1 MKTNVLKFFTTV
13 FMFLSVIIYAQT
25 EIPIQHTS
33 DLPTIIISDEI
44 SLHIISPEP
53 IQFVDLSSDD
63 LVGDL
68 PSQNIARVK
77 LHNTDENKRLR
88 TSDKIGIITV
98 VGQSYM
104 AQYSIVY
111 SNFESSVTN
120 IQIQPTE
127 MQPLDN
133 LNSDLSNT
141 ELKKL
146 AQDILKTKAKNPIRK
161 AKGFKVNFKLNNV
174 YVRDDY
180 IFFDLSI
187 SNSTNVP
194 YSIEN
199 ISFSIDDKKI
209 YKATN
214 NQSISVK
221 PIYSYSDQKGF
232 RKKYRNIYVFKKF
245 TYPNSKV
252 LRIRLTEKQVSGRT
266 VELEIKYKDVLNAD
280 LI

>member
-33 DLPTIIISDEI
+33 DLPTIIISDDI

-77 LHNTDENKRLR
+77 LHNNDDNKRFS

-98 VGQSYM
+98 VCQSYM

-120 IQIQPTE
+120 IQIQPNE